1 MSLLELYWLDS
12 NRIRQLNL
20 SGGLDRFPDAKV
32 DDDPG
37 QEQEPEKFP
46 TDAAEVLD
54 VGGHLQHSVAVA

>member
-1 MSLLELYWLDS
+1 MSLIELYWLDPI
-12 NRIRQLNL
+12 RLRQLNL
-20 SGGLDRFPDAKV
+20 SGGLVRFPDAKV

-46 TDAAEVLD
+46 TDAAKVLD